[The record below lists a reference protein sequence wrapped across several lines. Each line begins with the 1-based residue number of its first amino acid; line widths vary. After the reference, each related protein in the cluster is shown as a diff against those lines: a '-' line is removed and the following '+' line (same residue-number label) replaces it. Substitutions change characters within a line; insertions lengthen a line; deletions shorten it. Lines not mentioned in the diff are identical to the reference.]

1 MIKIYNRKTKAY
13 DVEQVAGLKYINWS
27 YASPIGKSFLELF
40 IKKKMFSKLYGNF
53 CIRPVLK
60 DTDSQNY
67 SVSLSPSSIINTD
80 EDATITCVSDC
91 KLFNISNSDNRVLY
105 QDTDYELENGIV
117 TLKKL
122 KIF

>member
-53 CIRPVLK
+53 C
-60 DTDSQNY
+60 DS
-67 SVSLSPSSIINTD
+67 SLS
-80 EDATITCVSDC
+80 
-91 KLFNISNSDNRVLY
+91 K
-105 QDTDYELENGIV
+105 
-117 TLKKL
+117 KKL
-122 KIF
+122 KPLLMSLILICLFAIKI

>member
-53 CIRPVLK
+53 C
-60 DTDSQNY
+60 DS
-67 SVSLSPSSIINTD
+67 SSQRIVFLNST
-80 EDATITCVSDC
+80 
-91 KLFNISNSDNRVLY
+91 KLFWLLAKTVSFY
-105 QDTDYELENGIV
+105 
-117 TLKKL
+117 
-122 KIF
+122 

>member
-53 CIRPVLK
+53 C
-60 DTDSQNY
+60 DSP
-67 SVSLSPSSIINTD
+67 LSKKKIKAFIDIYLYKTIIIHITACMGTSI
-80 EDATITCVSDC
+80 CS
-91 KLFNISNSDNRVLY
+91 FF
-105 QDTDYELENGIV
+105 ELSWTKSFI
-117 TLKKL
+117 
-122 KIF
+122 

>member
-53 CIRPVLK
+53 C
-60 DTDSQNY
+60 DSP
-67 SVSLSPSSIINTD
+67 LSKKKIKAFID
-80 EDATITCVSDC
+80 E
-91 KLFNISNSDNRVLY
+91 FNIDMSLCNKNIYEFDICSAHFLSSKKYLHLFMCHASDNAI
-105 QDTDYELENGIV
+105 T
-117 TLKKL
+117 
-122 KIF
+122 IFNDDIFRISIFL